1 MFFIGAMDYWKIGV
15 SQQGVAHHGVAQHG
29 ATHHSVAQHGVSQ
42 HGVAQHL
49 GGVQHLALEWL
60 IMMVRKRTMM
70 MK

>member
-29 ATHHSVAQHGVSQ
+29 ATHHSVAHHDV
-42 HGVAQHL
+42 VQHL

>member
-1 MFFIGAMDYWKIGV
+1 MDYWKIGV
-15 SQQGVAHHGVAQHG
+15 SQQGVAHHG

>member
-1 MFFIGAMDYWKIGV
+1 MDYRKIGV
-15 SQQGVAHHGVAQHG
+15 SQHGVAQHGVAQHG
-29 ATHHSVAQHGVSQ
+29 ATHHSVAHQGVSQ

>member
-1 MFFIGAMDYWKIGV
+1 MDYWEIGV
-15 SQQGVAHHGVAQHG
+15 SQQGVAQHGVAQHG
-29 ATHHSVAQHGVSQ
+29 ATHHSVAHHGVSQ

-60 IMMVRKRTMM
+60 ILMVRKMTMM